1 MFPVD
6 LLWAADFGEERKE
19 GKKQLFLEAAQCTEG
34 ERKKMFFFPL
44 EGGKNLEAE
53 NIQLLVWWA
62 NSYGDPFQELQ
73 GG

>member
-1 MFPVD
+1 
-6 LLWAADFGEERKE
+6 
-19 GKKQLFLEAAQCTEG
+19 
-34 ERKKMFFFPL
+34 MFFFPL